1 MEHWWRSKPSVVGNV
16 VCTVQPTI
24 LEAMGS
30 RWIVLK
36 LRSSKVRYHF
46 VNISQQSEFMF
57 ISCNE
62 TYLNCIHFSYE
73 DMYSGNNKG
82 NNLFVRHEA
91 NGQDFEFS
99 DDRFGIKAR
108 MEGSTYKPILHL
120 SIAPLHNDELGNV
133 QL

>member
-1 MEHWWRSKPSVVGNV
+1 M
-16 VCTVQPTI
+16 
-24 LEAMGS
+24 L
-30 RWIVLK
+30 
-36 LRSSKVRYHF
+36 
-46 VNISQQSEFMF
+46 

>member
-1 MEHWWRSKPSVVGNV
+1 
-16 VCTVQPTI
+16 
-24 LEAMGS
+24 
-30 RWIVLK
+30 
-36 LRSSKVRYHF
+36 
-46 VNISQQSEFMF
+46 
-57 ISCNE
+57 
-62 TYLNCIHFSYE
+62 
-73 DMYSGNNKG
+73 MYSGNNKG

-133 QL
+133 KLEIYILKQFQNTIIFDIMMHEFHYCLE